1 MTLEQMKARKKE
13 LGLSNKEIS
22 IRSGVPL
29 GTVQKIFGGITD
41 APRMETIIALE
52 KVLRPAAESTDLSA
66 AKRTGIN
73 YSELYAR
80 QTTPVYAAEPMPTYK
95 IGPQMRHAKKQGEYT
110 LEDYYALPDERRVE
124 LIDGV
129 IYDMAA
135 PSEEHQLILNEL
147 SFQLNSFVKQNHG
160 KCRVFPAPFDV
171 QLDMDNRTMVQPDIL
186 IICDRNKT
194 NTRGVYG
201 APDLV
206 VEILSPSTAKKDVTV
221 KLRKYLQAGVR
232 EFWIVDPEDR
242 IINVYKR
249 QDDKALVQT
258 YTFDDQVPVGIWA
271 DRCRIDFPDIAQQ
284 LDDWFGQ
291 DMDGNGNTE
300 DQ

>member
-1 MTLEQMKARKKE
+1 MNLSEMKARKKE

-22 IRSGVPL
+22 KRSGVPL
-29 GTVQKIFGGITD
+29 GTVQKIFGGVTE

-52 KVLRPAAESTDLSA
+52 RVLRRDTD
-66 AKRTGIN
+66 G
-73 YSELYAR
+73 
-80 QTTPVYAAEPMPTYK
+80 YAAGSSGSGRPLYVAEPVPAYNA
-95 IGPQMRHAKKQGEYT
+95 GPSFRHVKKQGEYT

-201 APDLV
+201 APDLI

-258 YTFDDQVPVGIWA
+258 YTFDDQVPVGIWD
-271 DRCRIDFPDIAQQ
+271 DRCLIDFPDIAQQ